1 MTKQAVTIN
10 VGGGPG
16 NSSVREAAMT
26 EWARQVAHD
35 QPAIVFAQ
43 EVPSDDWLGV
53 WTATHNVTL
62 GVERGWRIWLAV
74 ITHLD
79 SSITRL
85 TEADFPNLW
94 YHGSYVAAA
103 RWDDAPGGPA

>member
-16 NSSVREAAMT
+16 NSSAHEAAMT
-26 EWARQVAHD
+26 EWARRVTHD

-53 WTATHNVTL
+53 WTANHNVTL
-62 GVERGWRIWLAV
+62 GVERRWRIRSAL
-74 ITHLD
+74 ITHRDL
-79 SSITRL
+79 SITKL
-85 TEADFPNLW
+85 MEDDCPNLW
-94 YHGSYVAAA
+94 YHGS
-103 RWDDAPGGPA
+103 